1 MMQIDEIM
9 DDKFIGSI
17 EELGAMPSIAL
28 DVMGLINDTGSTVD
42 DIVKRLRLDEALVA
56 YILKFCNSAAFG
68 MKREITGITQ
78 GINLLGFTKL
88 KTLLMSYF
96 TKNLYLISSNDP
108 VKSKLWEH
116 SIGVAI
122 FSKVV
127 GEALKQNGEELY
139 LAGLF
144 HDIGKLVLFKYNR
157 NLFIDS
163 QNSAFEKDEESIF
176 AETEIFSCSHVEV
189 GVLLLEKWQFNESLI
204 EMVKYHH
211 AADQY
216 SGANKNVKIVSFAD
230 KLVLRHIEGHNSVD
244 YLDSGRTLGFSDA
257 ETEKLIIESL
267 RLKDEYLSVL

>member
-1 MMQIDEIM
+1 MMQIEDIM
-9 DDKFIGSI
+9 NEEFIGSI

-28 DVMGLINDTGSTVD
+28 DVMGLVNDTNSTVS
-42 DIVKRLRLDEALVA
+42 DIVTRIRLDEALVA

-78 GINLLGFTKL
+78 AINLLGFTKL

-122 FSKVV
+122 FSKVIA
-127 GEALKQNGEELY
+127 EHMKLDGEELY

-157 NLFIDS
+157 EMFVNS
-163 QNSAFEKDEESIF
+163 QNTAYEKDEESIF
-176 AETEIFSCSHVEV
+176 SETEVFNCSHVEV
-189 GVLLLEKWQFNESLI
+189 GVILMEKWNFSESLREI
-204 EMVKYHH
+204 VKYHH
-211 AADQY
+211 AAGQY
-216 SGANKNVKIVSFAD
+216 NGPHKGVKIVSLAD
-230 KLVLRHIEGHNSVD
+230 KLVLRHVEEYNSVD
-244 YLDSGRTLGFSDA
+244 TLKAASSLGFSQ
-257 ETEKLIIESL
+257 ETVEKLVSDSL
-267 RLKDEYLSVL
+267 SLKDEYLSVL